1 MIVRVRGKGMSR
13 VDKIGKRDRIMLP
26 NWKRLSTARPFSITD
41 PASTSQAGQ
50 KAQKYCGLRSRKIA
64 TRSALPLR

>member
-50 KAQKYCGLRSRKIA
+50 
-64 TRSALPLR
+64 